1 MDIAGDNALFN
12 RLASALESMP
22 AFPESVHQIISMTA
36 DINCVPKDLLRVI
49 ESDPVMTMKLLKL
62 VNSPFF
68 ALSRNIASI
77 KYALVYLGLNTVK
90 NLAISVAAMGALPRQ
105 SIAGLSMLSFL
116 THSIATALI
125 AQQLARNCLHIK
137 DASDY
142 FVAGLLHDFGKAVLI
157 QFEPKTYAKVLRQ
170 AKNRKCSL
178 AQVEMETW
186 GVSNAEVGAM
196 LAESWQLPAHLVDSI
211 RSYTNHDERSSDLA
225 VVVAAAN
232 IVAKHMKLGDGGNP
246 SVGEF
251 SDIICR
257 RLGSDFETILLQMG
271 NLPDEIESMKN
282 MVQQ

>member
-1 MDIAGDNALFN
+1 MDITGNNALFS

-22 AFPESVHQIISMTA
+22 AFPGSVHQIISMTA
-36 DINCVPKDLLRVI
+36 DINCAPKDLLRVI

-68 ALSRNIASI
+68 ALSRDIASI
-77 KYALVYLGLNTVK
+77 KHALVYLGLNTVK
-90 NLAISVAAMGALPRQ
+90 NLAISVAVVNSLPRQ
-105 SIAGLSMLSFL
+105 SIAGLSMPSFL

-125 AQQLARNCLHIK
+125 AQQLARNFLHIK

-142 FVAGLLHDFGKAVLI
+142 FVAGLVHDFGKAVLI
-157 QFEPKTYAKVLRQ
+157 QFEPKTYAKILRQ

-178 AQVEMETW
+178 VQVEMEEW

-196 LAESWQLPAHLVDSI
+196 LAESWKLPAPLVDSI
-211 RSYTNHDERSSDLA
+211 RTYTNYDEKSSDLA
-225 VVVAAAN
+225 IVVAAAN

-246 SVGEF
+246 CVGEF

-257 RLGSDFETILLQMG
+257 RLGSDLATILPQMDG
-271 NLPDEIESMKN
+271 LLDEIEAMKN